1 MGNQNRATAEAELN
15 RQRATGRTSL
25 LQRVQQSNQLQSGTS
40 RAAFF
45 LRHRMSRPK
54 EQEKMSRPKHFYG
67 RPTVGGLLYR
77 CPVQERPK
85 VRRLDEGGHPERS
98 RYPPLTLGKL

>member
-1 MGNQNRATAEAELN
+1 
-15 RQRATGRTSL
+15 
-25 LQRVQQSNQLQSGTS
+25 
-40 RAAFF
+40 
-45 LRHRMSRPK
+45 
-54 EQEKMSRPKHFYG
+54 MSRPKHFYG
-67 RPTVGGLLYR
+67 RPTVGVLLYR